1 MEYLIFF
8 VMGSLLTYVLL
19 QKPLQITI
27 HHKNENIVN
36 VPKDINM
43 DDLEE
48 KMLKEDP
55 KKDKMYEDLENLDK
69 VIEDVNDIMGGSD
82 R

>member
-1 MEYLIFF
+1 MDNLLFFVTGGLLMYLI
-8 VMGSLLTYVLL
+8 L
-19 QKPLQITI
+19 QRPLQITV

-36 VPKDINM
+36 VPKDIDM